1 MAAPTG
7 GAGDRRSGGSR
18 PGDVLRRRY
27 RLVDAIAADRRS
39 EVWTARDEILDR
51 TVLVKFR
58 RLAAGDGEARDR
70 FHQEALGV
78 ARLSHPGIVAV
89 YDTILEGPATALVL
103 EHVQAT
109 PLSRFLHDGGAVSPT
124 EAVSIASQVADALEA
139 AHSSGVHHRNLSPD
153 SVWLCS
159 DQRVKITDF
168 GTAWEGAGDETDP
181 AAAAID
187 GEQADV
193 RALALV
199 LRSCLSATAPVEQPS
214 APLREFIDR
223 ALTPRS
229 EGGFASVAEARAQLA
244 DIHGPAPVS
253 PDLLIDAPAPTRPP
267 AEGARRPARTGAV
280 RARRRIRAV
289 PLLAAAAIAAIA
301 LSVTLLSGDA
311 EPPAVTS
318 PPIAPAADPDTT
330 LSPEGAG
337 EAPTPAQDSDDEVNT
352 GPPDSETPDSEAPR
366 GEAPDSEA
374 PGGEEAGAEFAEP
387 GPGVA
392 IVDVVVT
399 TFRLE
404 PPDDDPDALRTLD
417 GDESTFW
424 ATPGL
429 SAGDATVNGVGLEFR
444 LAEATAVAQMA
455 ITSDTR
461 GWAAAVYVGEG
472 GYDRLSDWGLLIDQQ
487 TNTEGRMILSLAG
500 DETES
505 VLLWIPDP
513 RSAVTDEIRIAE
525 VIISP
530 AAGAALR

>member
-7 GAGDRRSGGSR
+7 SAGDRRSGGSR
-18 PGDVLRRRY
+18 PGDILRSRY
-27 RLVDAIAADRRS
+27 RLVDAIAADHRT

-51 TVLVKFR
+51 TVLVKFLH
-58 RLAAGDGEARDR
+58 LAPGDSGTRDR
-70 FHQEALGV
+70 FCREALGV

-109 PLSRFLHDGGAVSPT
+109 PLSRFLHDGGSVSPA
-124 EAVSIASQVADALEA
+124 EAVSIALQVADALEA
-139 AHSSGVHHRNLSPD
+139 AHNSGVHHRNLSLD

-168 GTAWEGAGDETDP
+168 GTAWESAGGETGP
-181 AAAAID
+181 SAPAID
-187 GEQADV
+187 QERSDV

-199 LRSCLSATAPVEQPS
+199 LQSCLAAAAPVEQPS

-223 ALTPRS
+223 ALTPGS
-229 EGGFASVAEARAQLA
+229 EDGLTSVAEARAQLA
-244 DIHGPAPVS
+244 DVHDPAPVS
-253 PDLLIDAPAPTRPP
+253 PRQWIDVTVPTHPP
-267 AEGARRPARTGAV
+267 AEGARQPPQSGAV
-280 RARRRIRAV
+280 RPRRRIRLV

-301 LSVTLLSGDA
+301 LSVTLLSGNG
-311 EPPAVTS
+311 ELPAVTN
-318 PPIAPAADPDTT
+318 PPIAPAADPNTT
-330 LSPEGAG
+330 LSPEDDD
-337 EAPTPAQDSDDEVNT
+337 EALPPTNESDDEVT
-352 GPPDSETPDSEAPR
+352 AGPAGIEPAGSEA
-366 GEAPDSEA
+366 SESE
-374 PGGEEAGAEFAEP
+374 PEGDEFAEP
-387 GPGVA
+387 DPGVA

-399 TFRLE
+399 TFRQE
-404 PPDDDPDALRTLD
+404 PPGDDPNALRTLD

-429 SAGDATVNGVGLEFR
+429 SAGDTTVNGVGLEFR

-461 GWAAAVYVGEG
+461 GWVAAVYVGEG
-472 GYDRLSDWGLLIDQQ
+472 GYDQLSDWGLLIDQQ
-487 TNTEGRMILSLAG
+487 TNTTGRMILSLAG

-525 VIISP
+525 VVISATP
-530 AAGAALR
+530 GAELR